1 MKHSIDWLSIKL
13 NAVCLLGL
21 ISTNMIAYTFTIL
34 ATLTTIVYNVIK
46 ITQELKTK
54 KPKDEISISES

>member
-13 NAVCLLGL
+13 NALCFLGL
-21 ISTNMIAYTFTIL
+21 ISANMIAYTFTIL

-54 KPKDEISISES
+54 KRRNEIKFSKS